1 MHKNVGQKQLMD
13 GMKLRNKMLSPGEF
27 QLFFDLQY

>member
-1 MHKNVGQKQLMD
+1 MHKNVGKKQLMD
-13 GMKLRNKMLSPGEF
+13 GMKLSPGEF